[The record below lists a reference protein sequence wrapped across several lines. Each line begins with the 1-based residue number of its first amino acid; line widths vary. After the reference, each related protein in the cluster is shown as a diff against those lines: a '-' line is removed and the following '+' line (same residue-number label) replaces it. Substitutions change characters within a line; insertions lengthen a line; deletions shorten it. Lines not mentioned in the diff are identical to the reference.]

1 MVNYVLSFCKITG
14 ASKIFKRNFYLPLLK
29 PLTPREALRTLR
41 ITGKWLLGAK
51 YQHYIPVLLNHT
63 QKRSKKSADYGK
75 LHHEKSDDYTYM
87 TPVFDPENESQK
99 ILINLLEGKESNGM
113 YVYTVHDK
121 KYNIVFSTQFEV
133 ALRDGEIIDVLVSQ
147 KNDKILI
154 KMKDRKKVP
163 MEIQYFEGD
172 CDNLYT
178 GEAATDAEQEKHHH
192 HGKYT
197 MGLAQMFEEKEMREE
212 RWEEELKKIMK
223 RRKKVKWENSKAY
236 KEMMKRNMKNM
247 NWNKF
252 EEEAKRV
259 IDEIEEPAKEQAI
272 EMEVEDLEA
281 TKNVNETILGRGEE
295 MLNQLPT
302 LTEIPDIIKNMG
314 SASLHEIEASPEDEN
329 NKGRRVSGVKVTLP
343 SGKECFISGQ
353 MVLTEEGEVFVP
365 GQTVHNEFGDEYVP
379 GITTVINNQPTL
391 VSGLI
396 LGEQDQD
403 PLFLPSQSSITA
415 DGTLTFT
422 SDPEERPPPPPES
435 ERKVKRK
442 KKEPEVLSEIV
453 EEENPFE
460 NFEIVILC
468 DSDDSESEDK
478 SVEVSSEEL
487 NNSELEELDIEAI
500 RLRQEQHRLELEKLN
515 QQLFDDMSDI
525 ISNLEDKK
533 AELKRK
539 LDELRKKHMDNQ
551 NNLVTYVN
559 EKDAM
564 EVAAKITEDKELIN
578 RLSDIL
584 LTMTR
589 RSATFRDKN
598 SVRSDNINLDCPSS
612 NASEA
617 EISLNGCT
625 NKLRALYKTALVAAN
640 DVFKNRPKDQLL
652 ALTTIGNILCGPLK
666 NDGRL
671 LKELINIMKTQI
683 DRDEICNVAFK
694 QLTQAIEDTK
704 VAVLNKIVDEEL
716 STLEFNELVEK
727 ILGSENIMNIAFQKI
742 TKLEHSIVK
751 SVVDNISSQLHEV
764 RLEED
769 AVAVLQKSIV
779 KAVKT
784 MVDDRYAKI
793 SYNDFKED
801 AISFAKALD
810 MEDVID
816 DLQKSRTFSEQTT
829 DLLKRVL
836 LMRQI
841 AERDYSLRTAITRI
855 KRNPEVARSDPRIR
869 QLIRESGCLVS
880 ELKPLYNSR
889 GMPLNLMKRQNLLA
903 IEDYLVRKT
912 NLDYPVLIS
921 RGAFQAIIPKDASRG
936 VLAGRIPYVLVD
948 ESGVTNFKPMHMMSA
963 IQVNKNR
970 EKRID
975 DYLSGVRER
984 DDTSTYLKNQ
994 QSNVRRLKK
1003 IVNRRKAA

>member
-63 QKRSKKSADYGK
+63 QQRSKQTEDYGK

-87 TPVFDPENESQK
+87 TPVLDPENENHK
-99 ILINLLEGKESNGM
+99 ILINLLEAKESNGM
-113 YVYTVHDK
+113 YVYTVNDK

-133 ALRDGEIIDVLVSQ
+133 ALRNGEIIDVLVSQ
-147 KNDKILI
+147 KNDKILV
-154 KMKDRKKVP
+154 KMKDRKKIP
-163 MEIQYFEGD
+163 MEIHYFEGD
-172 CDNLYT
+172 SDNLYT
-178 GEAATDAEQEKHHH
+178 GEAATDEEQEKHHH

-197 MGLAQMFEEKEMREE
+197 MALAQQFEEKEMREE
-212 RWEEELKKIMK
+212 KWEEALRKILK

-252 EEEAKRV
+252 EEEAKKV
-259 IDEIEEPAKEQAI
+259 IDEIEEPTKEEAI

-281 TKNVNETILGRGEE
+281 TKNVNETILGHGEG

-314 SASLHEIEASPEDEN
+314 SASLHEIEASPSDEQ
-329 NKGRRVSGVKVTLP
+329 NKGRRVSGIKVTLP
-343 SGKECFISGQ
+343 SGKECFVSGQ

-422 SDPEERPPPPPES
+422 SNPEERPEPPAES

-442 KKEPEVLSEIV
+442 KKEPEIIEII
-453 EEENPFE
+453 EATPTTEKENPFE
-460 NFEIVILC
+460 NYDFVIIC
-468 DSDDSESEDK
+468 DSDSESEDK
-478 SVEVSSEEL
+478 SAEVSSEEL

-564 EVAAKITEDKELIN
+564 EVASKITEDKDLIN

-598 SVRSDNINLDCPSS
+598 SVRSDNINIDCPSC
-612 NASEA
+612 NASDA
-617 EISLNGCT
+617 EISLNQCT

-666 NDGRL
+666 NDSKL

-683 DRDEICNVAFK
+683 DRDEICNAAFK

-704 VAVLNKIVDEEL
+704 VAMLNKIVEEEM
-716 STLEFNELVEK
+716 STLEFNEIVEK
-727 ILGSENIMNIAFQKI
+727 ILGSENIMNVAFQKI
-742 TKLEHSIVK
+742 TKLEHSIIK
-751 SVVDNISSQLHEV
+751 NVVENISNQLAEV
-764 RLEED
+764 KMEED
-769 AVAVLQKSIV
+769 AVRVLQKSIV
-779 KAVKT
+779 KAVKA

-793 SYNDFKED
+793 SYNDFKDD

-816 DLQKSRTFSEQTT
+816 DLQKSRNFSEQTT

-855 KRNPEVARSDPRIR
+855 KKNPEVARSDPRIR
-869 QLIRESGCLVS
+869 QLIRESGCLV
-880 ELKPLYNSR
+880 
-889 GMPLNLMKRQNLLA
+889 
-903 IEDYLVRKT
+903 
-912 NLDYPVLIS
+912 
-921 RGAFQAIIPKDASRG
+921 
-936 VLAGRIPYVLVD
+936 
-948 ESGVTNFKPMHMMSA
+948 PMHMMSA

-984 DDTSTYLKNQ
+984 DDTSSYSKNQ
-994 QSNVRRLKK
+994 QSNVRRLRK

>member
-869 QLIRESGCLVS
+869 QLIRESGCLV
-880 ELKPLYNSR
+880 
-889 GMPLNLMKRQNLLA
+889 
-903 IEDYLVRKT
+903 
-912 NLDYPVLIS
+912 
-921 RGAFQAIIPKDASRG
+921 
-936 VLAGRIPYVLVD
+936 
-948 ESGVTNFKPMHMMSA
+948 PMHMMSA